1 MTTEQIQAQIKEI
14 ESAMRRE
21 KNEFT
26 NMKKQTDD
34 LNRRLKENREK
45 LKLST

>member
-1 MTTEQIQAQIKEI
+1 
-14 ESAMRRE
+14 MRRE

-26 NMKKQTDD
+26 NAKKQTDD

-45 LKLST
+45 LKLQT